1 MSDIS
6 GSLIK
11 GFSEFIATRVD
22 DLQITVNPYYSRMA
36 SMNRANLGFEFASNL
51 SIDFLNIH
59 MLIY

>member
-11 GFSEFIATRVD
+11 GFSEFIAARVD

-36 SMNRANLGFEFASNL
+36 SMNRANLGFEFASN
-51 SIDFLNIH
+51 
-59 MLIY
+59 